1 MHIIGKHYEEM
12 DDKETIVKVTTIL
25 ERLVLEVEALSGKI
39 DDLKDGHVQETN
51 TQIALLKSR
60 IDTID
65 KERETEKTR
74 SFWLLTAIIT
84 EGLAIAG
91 SIIIFLITKPPQ

>member
-1 MHIIGKHYEEM
+1 MYLIGKQYEEM

-25 ERLVLEVEALSGKI
+25 EGLVLEVKALSRKI

-51 TQIALLKSR
+51 TEIALMKSR
-60 IDTID
+60 IDAID

-74 SFWLLTAIIT
+74 SFWLMTAIIT

-91 SIIIFLITKPPQ
+91 SIIIFLITKPH